1 MKTIFQKL
9 NFGILS
15 MHARVKVIIT
25 GKLLWRW
32 FFGNKIL
39 ESQQDL
45 GNFRKYLS
53 PKISRYMVY
62 QFII

>member
-1 MKTIFQKL
+1 MKTIFWKL

-15 MHARVKVIIT
+15 MCARVKVIII

-39 ESQQDL
+39 ESQQDF
-45 GNFRKYLS
+45 GNFQKFPTIRYLKRGN
-53 PKISRYMVY
+53 P
-62 QFII
+62 